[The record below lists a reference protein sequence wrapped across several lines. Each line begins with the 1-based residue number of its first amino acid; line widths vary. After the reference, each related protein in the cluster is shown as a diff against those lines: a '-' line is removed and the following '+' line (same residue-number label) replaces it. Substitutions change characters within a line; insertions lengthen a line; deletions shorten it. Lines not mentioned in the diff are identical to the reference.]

1 MRKISLH
8 FSLFKKVLANKR
20 NSDVFGITAGPPL
33 HDPLALAAVLTGTPE
48 EIVFYDWDGVKSQGT
63 KHNERFDVTVIT
75 EGTAEEAQ
83 RGEKQ
88 TGRTIANVLPAG
100 EAGVRIP
107 RGVDVDQFWQVIE
120 ECIERADE
128 TNRKLS
134 N

>member
-1 MRKISLH
+1 M
-8 FSLFKKVLANKR
+8 
-20 NSDVFGITAGPPL
+20 
-33 HDPLALAAVLTGTPE
+33 AAVLTGTPD

-63 KHNERFDVTVIT
+63 KHNERFDVTVVT

-100 EAGVRIP
+100 EEGVRIP
-107 RGVDVDQFWQVIE
+107 RGVDVDQFWKVIE